1 MLLTGDA
8 LQTEHWRAN
17 TAVFAALGLPGL
29 LWLAVFFVLPLG
41 FIFGL
46 SFSDKSGIIGHDLTW
61 TGGNYLRAFE
71 PIYLGI
77 FVKSLLIAVA
87 ATAVCLLIGYPV
99 ALAVAFAPQ
108 RIKMPLLLAITLP
121 FWINILIRTYA
132 LIAVFRTRGF
142 LNFAIEWLWDI
153 GDSVLRVA
161 GLAELGAYPPLQL
174 LYTNTAV
181 ALGVAYVFLPFM
193 ILPLYASME
202 RFDKSYL
209 EASLDLGAGHWR
221 TFAKVLLPL
230 TMPGVVSGVMIVFV
244 PALGAFFIA
253 DMLGGADSQLIGNV
267 IERQFLGAN
276 NWPFGSALSFL
287 LMYLTFAAIALR
299 QLFTAKT
306 TATGGVGDD

>member
-1 MLLTGDA
+1 M
-8 LQTEHWRAN
+8 QSEHWRGN
-17 TAVFAALGLPGL
+17 PGVFAALALPGL
-29 LWLAVFFVLPLG
+29 LWLAVFFVVPLG

-46 SFSDKSGIIGHDLTW
+46 SFSDKSGIIDHDLTW
-61 TGGNYLRAFE
+61 TGANYLRAFA

-77 FVKSLLIAVA
+77 FAKSVVIAVV
-87 ATAVCLLIGYPV
+87 ATTVCLLVGYPV

-108 RIKMPLLLAITLP
+108 KIKTPLLLAITLP

-142 LNFAIEWLWDI
+142 LNFTLEWLWSI
-153 GDSVLRVA
+153 GDSLLRAVGFA
-161 GLAELGAYPPLQL
+161 GTGQYQPLEL

-181 ALGVAYVFLPFM
+181 ALGIGYVFLPFM
-193 ILPLYASME
+193 ILPLYAAMD
-202 RFDKSYL
+202 RFDRSYL

-230 TMPGVVSGVMIVFV
+230 TMPGVISGVMIVFV

-287 LMYLTFAAIALR
+287 LMYLTFAAIVVR
-299 QLFTAKT
+299 QLLATRTAIGKNQN
-306 TATGGVGDD
+306 A

>member
-1 MLLTGDA
+1 MQG
-8 LQTEHWRAN
+8 EHWRTN
-17 TAVFAALGLPGL
+17 TGVFVVLGLPGL
-29 LWLAVFFVLPLG
+29 VWLAVFFVIPLG

-46 SFSDKSGIIGHDLTW
+46 SVSDKSGIIEHTLSW
-61 TGGNYLRAFE
+61 TGANYSHAFE

-77 FVKSLLIAVA
+77 FIKSLIIAIA
-87 ATAVCLLIGYPV
+87 ATCVCLLIGYPV

-108 RIKMPLLLAITLP
+108 KMRMPLLLAITLP

-132 LIAVFRTRGF
+132 LVAVFRTRGF
-142 LNFAIEWLWDI
+142 LNFTLEWFWDVGDAILRTI
-153 GDSVLRVA
+153 GLDGIGEYRP
-161 GLAELGAYPPLQL
+161 LAL

-202 RFDKSYL
+202 RFDRSYL

-221 TFAKVLLPL
+221 TFCKVLLPL
-230 TMPGVVSGVMIVFV
+230 TMPGIVSGVMIVFV

-276 NWPFGSALSFL
+276 NWPFGAALSFL
-287 LMYLTFAAIALR
+287 LMYLTFAAIAVR
-299 QLFTAKT
+299 QLLVTRAAAIK
-306 TATGGVGDD
+306 GDHV

>member
-1 MLLTGDA
+1 M
-8 LQTEHWRAN
+8 
-17 TAVFAALGLPGL
+17 
-29 LWLAVFFVLPLG
+29 FFIVPLG

-46 SFSDKSGIIGHDLTW
+46 SFSDKVGIIGHDLNW
-61 TGGNYLRAFE
+61 TSGNYVRAFE
-71 PIYLGI
+71 PIYLEI
-77 FVKSLLIAVA
+77 FAKSLIIAVI
-87 ATAVCLLIGYPV
+87 ATVVCLLIGYPV

-108 RIKMPLLLAITLP
+108 KIKIPLLLAITLP

-142 LNFAIEWLWDI
+142 LNFTLEWLWSI
-153 GDSVLRVA
+153 GDSLLQVLGFD
-161 GLAELGAYPPLQL
+161 GLGGYRPLEL

-181 ALGVAYVFLPFM
+181 ALGIAYVFLPFM

-202 RFDKSYL
+202 RFDRSYL

-221 TFAKVLLPL
+221 TFGKVLLPL
-230 TMPGVVSGVMIVFV
+230 TMTGVISGVMIVFI

-276 NWPFGSALSFL
+276 NWPFGAALSFL
-287 LMYLTFAAIALR
+287 LMYLTFAAIVLR
-299 QLFTAKT
+299 QLLVMKT
-306 TATGGVGDD
+306 ISWKEDDV

>member
-1 MLLTGDA
+1 MQG
-8 LQTEHWRAN
+8 EHWRTN
-17 TAVFAALGLPGL
+17 PGVFVALGLPGL
-29 LWLAVFFVLPLG
+29 LWLAVFFVAPLG

-46 SFSDKSGIIGHDLTW
+46 SFSDKVGIIGHDLTW

-77 FVKSLLIAVA
+77 FAKSLVIAIA
-87 ATAVCLLIGYPV
+87 ATVACLLVGYPV

-108 RIKMPLLLAITLP
+108 RIKTPLLLAITLP
-121 FWINILIRTYA
+121 FWINILIRTYS

-142 LNFAIEWLWDI
+142 LNFTLEWLWDI
-153 GDSVLRVA
+153 GDSILRFV
-161 GLAELGAYPPLQL
+161 GLAGLGAYQPLQL

-193 ILPLYASME
+193 ILPLYAAMD
-202 RFDKSYL
+202 RFDRSYL

-221 TFAKVLLPL
+221 TFGKVLLPL
-230 TMPGVVSGVMIVFV
+230 TMPGVISGVMIVFV

-276 NWPFGSALSFL
+276 NWPFGAALSFL
-287 LMYLTFAAIALR
+287 LMYLTFVAIALR
-299 QLFTAKT
+299 QVLATKTAAGKGMPD
-306 TATGGVGDD
+306 A

>member
-1 MLLTGDA
+1 M
-8 LQTEHWRAN
+8 
-17 TAVFAALGLPGL
+17 
-29 LWLAVFFVLPLG
+29 FFVLPLG

-71 PIYLGI
+71 PLYLGI
-77 FVKSLLIAVA
+77 FGKSLLVALA
-87 ATAVCLLIGYPV
+87 ATAACLLVGYPV
-99 ALAVAFAPQ
+99 ALAVAFAPPK
-108 RIKMPLLLAITLP
+108 IKMPLLLAITLP

-142 LNFAIEWLWDI
+142 LNFTLEWFWNA
-153 GDSVLRVA
+153 GDSLLRA
-161 GLAELGAYPPLQL
+161 LGLGGLGEFAPLEL

-193 ILPLYASME
+193 ILPLYAAME
-202 RFDKSYL
+202 RFDRSYL

-221 TFAKVLLPL
+221 TFFKVLLPL
-230 TMPGVVSGVMIVFV
+230 TMPGVISGVMIVFV

-276 NWPFGSALSFL
+276 NWPFGAALSFL
-287 LMYLTFAAIALR
+287 LMYLTFAAIVLR
-299 QLFTAKT
+299 RLFA
-306 TATGGVGDD
+306 ARAERADGGGYAPA

>member
-1 MLLTGDA
+1 M
-8 LQTEHWRAN
+8 QTEPWQSN
-17 TAVFAALGLPGL
+17 KVVFAALGLPAL
-29 LWLAVFFVLPLG
+29 LWLGVFFVLPLG

-71 PIYLGI
+71 PLYLGI
-77 FVKSLLIAVA
+77 FGKSLLVALA
-87 ATAVCLLIGYPV
+87 ATAACLLVGYPV
-99 ALAVAFAPQ
+99 ALAVAFAPPK
-108 RIKMPLLLAITLP
+108 IKMPLLLAITLP

-142 LNFAIEWLWDI
+142 LNFTLEWFWNA
-153 GDSVLRVA
+153 GDSLLRA
-161 GLAELGAYPPLQL
+161 LGLGGLGEFAPLEL
-174 LYTNTAV
+174 LYTNAAV

-193 ILPLYASME
+193 ILPLYAAME
-202 RFDKSYL
+202 RFDRSYL

-221 TFAKVLLPL
+221 TFFKVLLPL
-230 TMPGVVSGVMIVFV
+230 TMPGVISGVMIVFV

-276 NWPFGSALSFL
+276 NWPFGAALSFL
-287 LMYLTFAAIALR
+287 LMYLTFAAIVLR
-299 QLFTAKT
+299 RLFA
-306 TATGGVGDD
+306 ARAERADGGGYAPA

>member
-1 MLLTGDA
+1 M
-8 LQTEHWRAN
+8 QTEPWQSN
-17 TAVFAALGLPGL
+17 KVVFAALGLPAL
-29 LWLAVFFVLPLG
+29 LWLGVFFVLPLG

-71 PIYLGI
+71 PLYLGI
-77 FVKSLLIAVA
+77 FGKSLLVALA
-87 ATAVCLLIGYPV
+87 ATAACLLVGYPV
-99 ALAVAFAPQ
+99 ALAVAFAPPK
-108 RIKMPLLLAITLP
+108 IKMPLLLAITLP
-121 FWINILIRTYA
+121 FWINILVRTYA

-142 LNFAIEWLWDI
+142 LNFTLEWFWDA
-153 GDSVLRVA
+153 GDSLLRA
-161 GLAELGAYPPLQL
+161 LGLGGLGEFAPLEL

-193 ILPLYASME
+193 ILPLYAAME
-202 RFDKSYL
+202 RFDRSYL

-221 TFAKVLLPL
+221 TFFKVLLPL
-230 TMPGVVSGVMIVFV
+230 TMPGVISGVMIVFV

-276 NWPFGSALSFL
+276 NWPFGAALSFL
-287 LMYLTFAAIALR
+287 LMYLTFAAIVLR
-299 QLFTAKT
+299 RLFA
-306 TATGGVGDD
+306 ARAERADGGGYAPA

>member
-1 MLLTGDA
+1 M
-8 LQTEHWRAN
+8 QSEHWRTN
-17 TAVFAALGLPGL
+17 PGVFSALGLPGL
-29 LWLAVFFVLPLG
+29 LWLVVFFVVPLG

-46 SFSDKSGIIGHDLTW
+46 SFSDKVGIIGHDLSW
-61 TGGNYLRAFE
+61 TGDNYLRAFE

-77 FVKSLLIAVA
+77 FVKSLVIAVA
-87 ATAVCLLIGYPV
+87 ATSVCLLVGYPV
-99 ALAVAFAPQ
+99 ALAVAFAPPKV
-108 RIKMPLLLAITLP
+108 KMPLLLAITLP

-142 LNFAIEWLWDI
+142 LNFTLEWLWSI
-153 GDSVLRVA
+153 GDSVLRVV
-161 GLAELGAYPPLQL
+161 GLSLGEFQALGL

-202 RFDKSYL
+202 RFDRSYL

-221 TFAKVLLPL
+221 TFGKVLLPL
-230 TMPGVVSGVMIVFV
+230 TMPGVISGVMIVFV

-276 NWPFGSALSFL
+276 NWPFGAALSFL

-299 QLFTAKT
+299 QLFSAKT
-306 TATGGVGDD
+306 SGGEDA

>member
-1 MLLTGDA
+1 MQG
-8 LQTEHWRAN
+8 ENWRTNAG
-17 TAVFAALGLPGL
+17 VFAALGLPAYV
-29 LWLAVFFVLPLG
+29 WLAVFFVLPLG

-46 SFSDKSGIIGHDLTW
+46 SFSDKVGIIGHELSW
-61 TGGNYLRAFE
+61 TGSNYARAFE

-77 FVKSLLIAVA
+77 FAKSLAIAAA
-87 ATAVCLLIGYPV
+87 ATVACLLIGYPV
-99 ALAVAFAPQ
+99 ALAVAFAPP
-108 RIKMPLLLAITLP
+108 RLKMPLLLAITLP

-142 LNFAIEWLWDI
+142 LNFTLEWLWSM
-153 GDSVLRVA
+153 GDSLLRAVGA
-161 GLAELGAYPPLQL
+161 GGLAAYQPLEL

-193 ILPLYASME
+193 ILPLYAAME
-202 RFDKSYL
+202 RFDRSYL

-221 TFAKVLLPL
+221 TFARVLLPL

-253 DMLGGADSQLIGNV
+253 DMLGGARSQLIGNV

-276 NWPFGSALSFL
+276 NWPFGAALSFL
-287 LMYLTFAAIALR
+287 LMYLTFGAIVVR
-299 QLFTAKT
+299 QLLSAKS
-306 TATGGVGDD
+306 AARGGDG

>member
-1 MLLTGDA
+1 M
-8 LQTEHWRAN
+8 QTEPWQSN
-17 TAVFAALGLPGL
+17 KVVFAALGLPAL
-29 LWLAVFFVLPLG
+29 LWLGVFFVLPLG

-71 PIYLGI
+71 PLYLGI
-77 FVKSLLIAVA
+77 FGKSLLVALA
-87 ATAVCLLIGYPV
+87 ATAACLLVGYPV
-99 ALAVAFAPQ
+99 ALAVAFAPPK
-108 RIKMPLLLAITLP
+108 IKMPLLLAITLP

-142 LNFAIEWLWDI
+142 LNFTLEWFWDA
-153 GDSVLRVA
+153 GDSLLRA
-161 GLAELGAYPPLQL
+161 LGLGGLGEFAPLEL

-193 ILPLYASME
+193 ILPLYAAME
-202 RFDKSYL
+202 RFDRSYL

-221 TFAKVLLPL
+221 TFFKVLLPL
-230 TMPGVVSGVMIVFV
+230 TMPGVISGVMIVFV

-276 NWPFGSALSFL
+276 NWPFGAALSFL
-287 LMYLTFAAIALR
+287 LMYLTFAAIVLR
-299 QLFTAKT
+299 RLFA
-306 TATGGVGDD
+306 ARAERADGGGYAPA

>member
-1 MLLTGDA
+1 MQG
-8 LQTEHWRAN
+8 EHWRTN
-17 TAVFAALGLPGL
+17 TGVFTALGLPAL
-29 LWLAVFFVLPLG
+29 LWLTVFFIVPLG

-46 SFSDKSGIIGHDLTW
+46 SFSDKTGIIGHNLSW
-61 TGGNYLRAFE
+61 TGSNYLHAFE

-77 FVKSLLIAVA
+77 FFKSLIVAVV
-87 ATAVCLLIGYPV
+87 ATTVCLLIGYPV
-99 ALAVAFAPQ
+99 ALAIAFAPQ
-108 RIKMPLLLAITLP
+108 KIKMPLLLAITLP

-142 LNFAIEWLWDI
+142 LNFTIEWLWNI
-153 GDSVLRVA
+153 GDSLLRII
-161 GLAELGAYPPLQL
+161 GLEGLSEYSPLHL

-202 RFDKSYL
+202 RFDRSYL

-221 TFAKVLLPL
+221 TFSKVLLPL
-230 TMPGVVSGVMIVFV
+230 TMPGVISGVMIVFV

-276 NWPFGSALSFL
+276 NWPFGAALSFL

-299 QLFTAKT
+299 QLLAVKT
-306 TATGGVGDD
+306 NKPSA

>member
-1 MLLTGDA
+1 MEG
-8 LQTEHWRAN
+8 EHWRTNAG
-17 TAVFAALGLPGL
+17 VFAVLGLPGL
-29 LWLAVFFVLPLG
+29 LWLAVFFVVPLG

-46 SFSDKSGIIGHDLTW
+46 SFSDKIGIIGHDLTW
-61 TGGNYLRAFE
+61 TSGNYARAFE

-77 FVKSLLIAVA
+77 FVKSLIIAVA
-87 ATAVCLLIGYPV
+87 ATAACLLVGYPV

-108 RIKMPLLLAITLP
+108 KIKTPLLLAITLP

-142 LNFAIEWLWDI
+142 LNFTVEWFWNI
-153 GDSVLRVA
+153 GDSVLRAV
-161 GLAELGAYPPLQL
+161 GLGGGQYQPLEL
-174 LYTNTAV
+174 LYTNAAV
-181 ALGVAYVFLPFM
+181 ALGIAYVFLPFM
-193 ILPLYASME
+193 ILPLYAAME
-202 RFDKSYL
+202 RFDRSYL

-221 TFAKVLLPL
+221 TFANVLLPL
-230 TMPGVVSGVMIVFV
+230 TMPGVISGVMIVFV

-287 LMYLTFAAIALR
+287 LMYLTFVAIALR
-299 QLFTAKT
+299 QLLATKT
-306 TATGGVGDD
+306 TASRRGDV

>member
-1 MLLTGDA
+1 M
-8 LQTEHWRAN
+8 QSEHWRAN
-17 TAVFAALGLPGL
+17 AGVFGALGLPGL
-29 LWLAVFFVLPLG
+29 VWLVVFFVVPLG

-46 SFSDKSGIIGHDLTW
+46 SFSDKVGIIGHDLTW
-61 TGGNYLRAFE
+61 TLGNYARAFE

-77 FVKSLLIAVA
+77 FVKSLVIAIA
-87 ATAVCLLIGYPV
+87 ATAACLLVGYPV
-99 ALAVAFAPQ
+99 ALAVAFAPP
-108 RIKMPLLLAITLP
+108 RIKTPLLLAITLP

-142 LNFAIEWLWDI
+142 LNFALEWLWSL
-153 GDSVLRVA
+153 GDSVLRA
-161 GLAELGAYPPLQL
+161 LGFEGGTYQPLEL

-202 RFDKSYL
+202 RFDRSYL
-209 EASLDLGAGHWR
+209 EASMDLGAGHWR
-221 TFAKVLLPL
+221 TFAKILLPL
-230 TMPGVVSGVMIVFV
+230 TMPGIISGIMIVFV

-276 NWPFGSALSFL
+276 NWPFGAALSFL

-299 QLFTAKT
+299 QLLANK
-306 TATGGVGDD
+306 TATATHDA

>member
-1 MLLTGDA
+1 M
-8 LQTEHWRAN
+8 QSEHWRGN
-17 TAVFAALGLPGL
+17 PGVFAALALPGL
-29 LWLAVFFVLPLG
+29 LWLAVFFVVPLG

-46 SFSDKSGIIGHDLTW
+46 SFSDKSGIIDHDLTW
-61 TGGNYLRAFE
+61 TGANYLRAFA

-77 FVKSLLIAVA
+77 FAKSVVIAVV
-87 ATAVCLLIGYPV
+87 ATTVCLLVGYPV

-108 RIKMPLLLAITLP
+108 KIKTPLLLAITLP

-142 LNFAIEWLWDI
+142 LNFTLEWLWSI
-153 GDSVLRVA
+153 GDSLLRAVGFA
-161 GLAELGAYPPLQL
+161 GTGQYQPLEL

-181 ALGVAYVFLPFM
+181 ALGIGYVFLPFM
-193 ILPLYASME
+193 ILPLYAAMD
-202 RFDKSYL
+202 RFDRSYL

-230 TMPGVVSGVMIVFV
+230 TMPGVISGVMIVFV

-287 LMYLTFAAIALR
+287 LMYLTFAAIVVR
-299 QLFTAKT
+299 QLLATKTAIGKNQN
-306 TATGGVGDD
+306 A

>member
-1 MLLTGDA
+1 M
-8 LQTEHWRAN
+8 QSEHWRTN
-17 TAVFAALGLPGL
+17 TGIFVALGLPGL
-29 LWLAVFFVLPLG
+29 LWLVVFFVIPLG

-46 SFSDKSGIIGHDLTW
+46 SFSDKSGIIGHELVW
-61 TGGNYLRAFE
+61 TSANYLHAFE

-77 FVKSLLIAVA
+77 FIKSLIIAIA
-87 ATAVCLLIGYPV
+87 ATSICLLIGYPV

-108 RIKMPLLLAITLP
+108 KMRMPLLLAITLP

-142 LNFAIEWLWDI
+142 LNFTLEWFWDVGDVILRTI
-153 GDSVLRVA
+153 GLE
-161 GLAELGAYPPLQL
+161 GLSEYRPLKL

-181 ALGVAYVFLPFM
+181 ALGIAYVFLPFM
-193 ILPLYASME
+193 ILPLYAAME
-202 RFDKSYL
+202 RFDRSYL
-209 EASLDLGAGHWR
+209 EASLDLGASHWR
-221 TFAKVLLPL
+221 TFCNVLLPL
-230 TMPGVVSGVMIVFV
+230 TMPGIVSGVMIVFV

-276 NWPFGSALSFL
+276 HWPFGAALSFL

-299 QLFTAKT
+299 QLLAAR
-306 TATGGVGDD
+306 TATVKNNDV

>member
-1 MLLTGDA
+1 M
-8 LQTEHWRAN
+8 
-17 TAVFAALGLPGL
+17 
-29 LWLAVFFVLPLG
+29 FFVLPLG

-71 PIYLGI
+71 PLYLGI
-77 FVKSLLIAVA
+77 FGKSLLVALA
-87 ATAVCLLIGYPV
+87 ATAACLLVGYPV
-99 ALAVAFAPQ
+99 ALAVAFAPPK
-108 RIKMPLLLAITLP
+108 IKMPLLLAITLP

-142 LNFAIEWLWDI
+142 LNFTLEWFWDA
-153 GDSVLRVA
+153 GDSLLRA
-161 GLAELGAYPPLQL
+161 LGLGGLGEFAPLEL

-193 ILPLYASME
+193 ILPLYAAME
-202 RFDKSYL
+202 RFDRSYL

-221 TFAKVLLPL
+221 TFFKVLLPL
-230 TMPGVVSGVMIVFV
+230 TMPGVISGVMIVFV

-276 NWPFGSALSFL
+276 NWPFGAALSFL
-287 LMYLTFAAIALR
+287 LMYLTFAAIVLR
-299 QLFTAKT
+299 RLFA
-306 TATGGVGDD
+306 ARAERADGGGYAPA

>member
-1 MLLTGDA
+1 M
-8 LQTEHWRAN
+8 QTEPWQSN
-17 TAVFAALGLPGL
+17 KVVFAALGLPAL
-29 LWLAVFFVLPLG
+29 LWLGVFFVLPLG

-71 PIYLGI
+71 PLYLGI
-77 FVKSLLIAVA
+77 FGKSLLVALA
-87 ATAVCLLIGYPV
+87 ATAACLLVGYPV
-99 ALAVAFAPQ
+99 ALAVAFAPPK
-108 RIKMPLLLAITLP
+108 IKMPLLLAITLP

-142 LNFAIEWLWDI
+142 LNFTLEWFWNA
-153 GDSVLRVA
+153 GDSLLRAV
-161 GLAELGAYPPLQL
+161 GLGGLGDFAPLEL

-202 RFDKSYL
+202 RFDRSYL

-221 TFAKVLLPL
+221 TFFKVLLPL
-230 TMPGVVSGVMIVFV
+230 TMPGVISGVMIVFV

-276 NWPFGSALSFL
+276 NWPFGAALSFL
-287 LMYLTFAAIALR
+287 LMYLTFAAIVLR
-299 QLFTAKT
+299 RLFA
-306 TATGGVGDD
+306 ARAERADGGGYAPA

>member
-1 MLLTGDA
+1 M
-8 LQTEHWRAN
+8 QTEPWQSN
-17 TAVFAALGLPGL
+17 KVVFAALGLPAL
-29 LWLAVFFVLPLG
+29 LWLGVFFVLPLG

-71 PIYLGI
+71 PLYLGI
-77 FVKSLLIAVA
+77 FGKSLLVALA
-87 ATAVCLLIGYPV
+87 ATAACLLVGYPV
-99 ALAVAFAPQ
+99 ALAVAFAPPK
-108 RIKMPLLLAITLP
+108 IKMPLLLAITLP

-142 LNFAIEWLWDI
+142 LNFTLEWFWDA
-153 GDSVLRVA
+153 GDSLLRA
-161 GLAELGAYPPLQL
+161 LGLGGLGEFAPLEL

-202 RFDKSYL
+202 RFDRSYL

-221 TFAKVLLPL
+221 TFFKVLLPL
-230 TMPGVVSGVMIVFV
+230 TMPGVISGVMIVFV

-276 NWPFGSALSFL
+276 NWPFGAALSFL
-287 LMYLTFAAIALR
+287 LMYLTFAAIVLR
-299 QLFTAKT
+299 RLFA
-306 TATGGVGDD
+306 ARAERADGGGYAPA

>member
-1 MLLTGDA
+1 
-8 LQTEHWRAN
+8 QSEPWQAN
-17 TAVFAALGLPGL
+17 KRVFASLSLPTL

-46 SFSDKSGIIGHDLTW
+46 SFSDKSGIIGHELTW

-77 FVKSLLIAVA
+77 FIKSLFIAVA
-87 ATAVCLLIGYPV
+87 ATAACLLVGYPV
-99 ALAVAFAPQ
+99 ALAVAFAPAKM
-108 RIKMPLLLAITLP
+108 KMPLLLAITLP

-132 LIAVFRTRGF
+132 LVAVFRTRGF
-142 LNFAIEWLWDI
+142 LNFTLEWLWNT
-153 GDSVLRVA
+153 GDALLRALGLGGA
-161 GLAELGAYPPLQL
+161 GAFAPLEL

-193 ILPLYASME
+193 ILPLYAAME
-202 RFDKSYL
+202 RFDRSYL

-221 TFAKVLLPL
+221 TFIKVLLPL
-230 TMPGVVSGVMIVFV
+230 TMPGVISGVMIVFV

-276 NWPFGSALSFL
+276 NWPFGAALSFL
-287 LMYLTFAAIALR
+287 LMYLTFAAIVLR
-299 QLFTAKT
+299 RLFSAKT
-306 TATGGVGDD
+306 GGDDVLA

>member
-1 MLLTGDA
+1 MQD
-8 LQTEHWRAN
+8 EHWRVN
-17 TAVFAALGLPGL
+17 SGVFAALGLPGL
-29 LWLAVFFVLPLG
+29 LWLVVFFVVPLG

-46 SFSDKSGIIGHDLTW
+46 SFSDKSGIIDHDLTW

-77 FVKSLLIAVA
+77 FIKSLIVAAVA
-87 ATAVCLLIGYPV
+87 TSVCLLIGYPV

-108 RIKMPLLLAITLP
+108 KIKMPLLLAITLP

-142 LNFAIEWLWDI
+142 LNFTLEWLWDI
-153 GDSVLRVA
+153 GDSLLRAVGVE
-161 GLAELGAYPPLQL
+161 GLGGYPPLQL

-202 RFDKSYL
+202 RFDRSYL
-209 EASLDLGAGHWR
+209 ETSLDLGAGHWR

-230 TMPGVVSGVMIVFV
+230 TMPGVISGVMIVFV

-276 NWPFGSALSFL
+276 NWPFGAALSFL

-299 QLFTAKT
+299 QLLAVKT
-306 TATGGVGDD
+306 VAGKEDNV

>member
-1 MLLTGDA
+1 M
-8 LQTEHWRAN
+8 QTEPWQSN
-17 TAVFAALGLPGL
+17 KVVFAALGLPAL
-29 LWLAVFFVLPLG
+29 LWLGVFFVLPLG

-71 PIYLGI
+71 PLYLGI
-77 FVKSLLIAVA
+77 FGKSLLVALA
-87 ATAVCLLIGYPV
+87 ATAACLLVGYPV
-99 ALAVAFAPQ
+99 ALAVAFAPPK
-108 RIKMPLLLAITLP
+108 IKMPLLLAITLP

-142 LNFAIEWLWDI
+142 LNFTLEWFWNA
-153 GDSVLRVA
+153 GDSLLRAV
-161 GLAELGAYPPLQL
+161 GLGGLGEFAPLEL
-174 LYTNTAV
+174 LYTNAAV

-193 ILPLYASME
+193 ILPLYAAME
-202 RFDKSYL
+202 RFDRSYL

-221 TFAKVLLPL
+221 TFFKVLLPL
-230 TMPGVVSGVMIVFV
+230 TMPGVISGVMIVFV

-276 NWPFGSALSFL
+276 NWPFGAALSFL
-287 LMYLTFAAIALR
+287 LMYLTFAAIVLR
-299 QLFTAKT
+299 RLFA
-306 TATGGVGDD
+306 ARAERADGGGYAPA